1 MKKICPRCHGN
12 GYVRGGS
19 NKNGVIYVN
28 CPVCHGEGEIDEE
41 VMAEFKAQRE
51 LGE

>member
-19 NKNGVIYVN
+19 NKNGVIYLD

-41 VMAEFKAQRE
+41 LDEESMSNDTET
-51 LGE
+51 